1 MPINYANVD
10 SPTTSKKWIAIG
22 ELARKAQVSQALI
35 DLNFNNVAE
44 VVQAPDNGQIVLKLK
59 VALGASERGIFL
71 LDMEEKLKQKVDEG
85 ITIWCEPVGDKSK
98 LRQLRGVQIQAQQG
112 ENEL

>member
-10 SPTTSKKWIAIG
+10 SPTTSKKWIAMD
-22 ELARKAQVSQALI
+22 ELARKAQVSQALM
-35 DLNFNNVAE
+35 DLNFSNVAE
-44 VVQAPDNGQIVLKLK
+44 VVRAPDNGQIVLKLK

-112 ENEL
+112 EDE